1 MCIRDRF
8 LYRHAATDKLLVMA
22 LYSFSDMI
30 SVQISDGGATP
41 TAGQNYTLTCSVSRV
56 ENFNPIIAY
65 QWTKNNGTEI
75 QVGTN
80 SNTLSFSPL
89 RLTDVGRYTCEVT
102 ISSLFLNSDITMPS
116 SDSRTL
122 ALQSECVSFAS
133 IASSIL

>member
-1 MCIRDRF
+1 MIRYLF

-89 RLTDVGRYTCEVT
+89 KLSDAGQYMCQVT
-102 ISSLFLNSDITMPS
+102 VDSDMYGAIEYVHIE
-116 SDSRTL
+116 
-122 ALQSECVSFAS
+122 SEK
-133 IASSIL
+133 